1 MIGRGGGIV
10 VNVFVPSVAHKIV
23 VSCIMLV
30 VEGSDKEIY

>member
-23 VSCIMLV
+23 VSCMMLV
-30 VEGSDKEIY
+30 VEGSDEIY